1 MSFDKLLVATLSD
14 KTRYKSLIREVPINE
29 IGTSTAWLLKSFGTF
44 FERNPEARQVDYDV
58 LRTMAR
64 LKLEHQEAA
73 PVLTLIDKA
82 AAVKVTN
89 EQINNTTQIL
99 MEQGYAGRVATLT
112 NRYQDG
118 DDIDLSHELYKE
130 TMAMR
135 KAIGSAAEEMFT
147 EPDIHE
153 ILAEQARDEGLKF
166 RQTCLQEFVKGLM
179 PPLSV
184 AFCAGVDAGKT
195 SFLCDALTYFA
206 PQAAKL
212 WPGRPII
219 WFSNEGVVREI
230 WPRLY
235 SAALG
240 MDGKKLAHMPAR
252 DLYDK
257 YEKAIGG
264 NRHMI
269 KMKDAHGWSLAQVA
283 GVVEEMKP
291 IIVVFDM
298 LANFKLPGVEKRHE
312 KMEALFQEVREMA
325 ALHDFIAIST
335 VQLSAEGY
343 DMLYP
348 PGTALKDA
356 KIGIQGAL
364 DIQINMGRLNDQAYE
379 AIRGFSL
386 PKNKRKMIGKPANMK
401 AEVVFQP
408 DVARFIDN

>member
-1 MSFDKLLVATLSD
+1 MSFDRMLVAVLAD
-14 KTRYKSLIREVPINE
+14 RTRYKALIKQVPTDTLGQQTE
-29 IGTSTAWLLKSFGTF
+29 WLLKAYGAF
-44 FERNPEARQVDYDV
+44 FNANPDARHVDFEV
-58 LRTMAR
+58 LKTMAR
-64 LKLEHQEAA
+64 LKLENQENA
-73 PVLTLIDKA
+73 PVLNLIDAA
-82 AAVKVTN
+82 AAVKVTKD
-89 EQINNTTQIL
+89 QINNTTQL
-99 MEQGYAGRVATLT
+99 LLEQGYAGRAAILI

-118 DDIDLSHELYKE
+118 EEIDLAHELYKE
-130 TMAMR
+130 TMHIRNAVG
-135 KAIGSAAEEMFT
+135 ASAESMFD
-147 EPDIHE
+147 EPDIHAV
-153 ILAEQARDEGLKF
+153 LAEQDRDEGLKF
-166 RQTCLQEFVKGLM
+166 RQLCLQEFIKGLM
-179 PPLSV
+179 PPLSL
-184 AFCAGVDAGKT
+184 AFCAGVDSGKT

-235 SAALG
+235 SSALG
-240 MDGKKLAHMPAR
+240 MDSKKLAHIPAR

-257 YEKAIGG
+257 YAKAVGG
-264 NRHMI
+264 DRHII
-269 KMKDAHGWSLAQVA
+269 KMKDAHGWSLAQVNA
-283 GVVEEMKP
+283 ICEELKP

-312 KMEALFQEVREMA
+312 KMEMLFQEVREMG

-364 DIQINMGRLNDQAYE
+364 DIQIQMGRLTDPAYE
-379 AIRGFSL
+379 NIRGFSL
-386 PKNKRKMIGKPANMK
+386 PKNKRKQVGKPANMR
-401 AEVVFQP
+401 AEVVFNP
-408 DVARFIDN
+408 DIARFVDN